1 VLQTHLARSTLG
13 KGFHRSINEHHH
25 TIVEAIEAGDADR
38 AASEMY
44 AHLVFLRPA
53 YERAWRH
60 AAAMRKR
67 VIVARSRPMGG
78 SFAGVRV
85 LVTEMFGRRA
95 VGTRS
100 GWTTWRRGVSQG
112 EDLFLPVTRPA

>member
-13 KGFHRSINEHHH
+13 KGFHRSINKHHH

-67 VIVARSRPMGG
+67 ASSSLAPGQWAARSQA
-78 SFAGVRV
+78 SEF
-85 LVTEMFGRRA
+85 
-95 VGTRS
+95 S
-100 GWTTWRRGVSQG
+100 
-112 EDLFLPVTRPA
+112 